1 MKAVVLAAGEG
12 TRLRPLTEDKP
23 KGMVEVDDEPILTHC
38 FEQLVELG
46 ASELLVVV
54 GYRKEA
60 IIEHYGDEFEGVP
73 ITYTHQREQAGL
85 AHALL
90 TVEEHIDED
99 FMLILGDNVFNAN
112 LTDVVDRQ
120 REDRADAAFLVEEVP
135 MEEANRYGVCD
146 TNDYGEVTDVIE
158 KPDDPPTNLVL
169 TGFYTFTPA
178 IFHAC
183 HLVQPSARGEYELS
197 EAVDLLLR
205 SGRTIDAVRMDGWR
219 IDVGYP
225 EDRDEAERRLRAA
238 RDDLEAD
245 AGTEG
250 EASTETVDTEE

>member
-1 MKAVVLAAGEG
+1 VKAVVLAAGEG

-23 KGMVEVDDEPILTHC
+23 KGMVEVDDKPILTHC

-60 IIEHYGDEFEGVP
+60 IIEHYGDEFEDVP

-99 FMLILGDNVFNAN
+99 FMLILGDNIFNAN
-112 LTDVVDRQ
+112 LVDVVDRQ

-135 MEEANRYGVCD
+135 MDEADRYGVCD

-158 KPDDPPTNLVL
+158 KPENPPTNLVL
-169 TGFYTFTPA
+169 TGFYTFAPA

-238 RDDLEAD
+238 RDDLAD
-245 AGTEG
+245 
-250 EASTETVDTEE
+250 ETSATTDE